1 MEFKVG
7 DMVSRINGSFGGV
20 TIGEIKEI
28 INIDWLGGLRLKGDE
43 VFTYSP
49 ENFEL
54 VDVEEKL
61 ADVERTVYYYDVS
74 GDRLKVYLTPW
85 KGQLDLVSYYSGQP
99 TLISF
104 DNSKDVLDL
113 AHDLLRMGLE
123 MKRGGF

>member
-1 MEFKVG
+1 MEFKIGDLVRRINDSFGDVLVG
-7 DMVSRINGSFGGV
+7 D
-20 TIGEIKEI
+20 IKEI
-28 INIDWLGGLRLKGDE
+28 VAINATGGLSLKGDE
-43 VFTYSP
+43 FWTYSP

-74 GDRLKVYLTPW
+74 GDRLKLYLTPW

>member
-1 MEFKVG
+1 MEFKIGDLVCRINDSFGDVLVG
-7 DMVSRINGSFGGV
+7 D
-20 TIGEIKEI
+20 IKEI
-28 INIDWLGGLRLKGDE
+28 VAINATGGLSLKGDE
-43 VFTYSP
+43 FWTYSP

-74 GDRLKVYLTPW
+74 GDRLKLYLTPW